1 MQYSNQKRQYLGSV
15 TQIEHQTPQLQTLN
29 KKFETILNRTPW
41 LTSGLNHLLAQMTP
55 CGAVNFFAE
64 RVSCKK
70 NSKTRKL
77 QQFTLLLTCSTDYA
91 GPGCINSKA
100 KARQI
105 TMDDR
110 RIKTGYS
117 RSNRFSNTG
126 CNASFSSKN
135 VIIPYQYFYNAGKF
149 VIKVSDYSYQIKTVQ
164 ILFILLS
171 FLTNQILD
179 SS

>member
-1 MQYSNQKRQYLGSV
+1 MDDNNNKIIIRHSLLDNQHQKRHAPVIFPQDKRVSKMQYSNQKRQYLGSV
-15 TQIEHQTPQLQTLN
+15 TQIEHQTPQLQPLN
-29 KKFETILNRTPW
+29 KKLETILNRTPW

-77 QQFTLLLTCSTDYA
+77 QQFTLLLTYSTDYA

-105 TMDDR
+105 TMDD
-110 RIKTGYS
+110 
-117 RSNRFSNTG
+117 
-126 CNASFSSKN
+126 
-135 VIIPYQYFYNAGKF
+135 
-149 VIKVSDYSYQIKTVQ
+149 
-164 ILFILLS
+164 
-171 FLTNQILD
+171 
-179 SS
+179 